1 MNKAFNPYALQ
12 GIVANSI
19 SNNTGEKMNHNEI
32 FAELQDKY
40 YVTNSKKV
48 LEEMYVLLLEF
59 YRNYITDYARK
70 RGLKFSKEKIDD
82 LKVEMAERTISHY
95 LKNPH
100 FRIEK
105 LSSYGFFD
113 FIKIITQNK
122 TEDRNFSLEQ
132 LVENYNDN
140 EPILPHISLNVSLNE
155 EDLIDMKIDAEMSLK
170 PIEFKTFCYL
180 VENPNITEKDLEELI
195 GKNYKLILE
204 NVKLWIKEYLEC

>member
-1 MNKAFNPYALQ
+1 
-12 GIVANSI
+12 
-19 SNNTGEKMNHNEI
+19 MNHNEL
-32 FAELQDKY
+32 FADLQEKY
-40 YVTNSKKV
+40 YKTNNKKV
-48 LEEMYVLLLEF
+48 LEEMYLLLLEF

-70 RGLKFSKEKIDD
+70 RGLKFTKETIDD
-82 LKVEMAERTISHY
+82 LRTEMAERTISHY
-95 LKNPH
+95 LKKPD

-105 LSSYGFFD
+105 LSSYGYFD

-132 LVENYNDN
+132 LIENYDDN
-140 EPILPHISLNVSLNE
+140 EPVLPTNVSPNVSHNIFVNG
-155 EDLIDMKIDAEMSLK
+155 EDIIDMKIDAEMSLE
-170 PIEFKTFCYL
+170 PMEFKTFCYL